1 MTWSYSG
8 NPASSNLDQVRF
20 LIGDTD
26 AAQSQLSNEEIEY
39 TLGSKPPKGAAAEC
53 ARAIA
58 AKYARL
64 VTRSVGD
71 LNVTYKELQENYTK
85 LAERLDAQSASEDA
99 GVQVFAGGIFTA
111 DRVIQDNNTAI
122 NQPSF
127 RRDQFDNFSGPRLGN
142 NQ

>member
-1 MTWSYSG
+1 M
-8 NPASSNLDQVRF
+8 DEVRF

-26 AAQSQLSNEEIEY
+26 SAQEQLSNEEINF
-39 TLGSKPPKGAAAEC
+39 TLLSKPPKAAAAEC

-71 LNVTYKELQENYTK
+71 LNVTYRELQDNYAK
-85 LAERLDAQSASEDA
+85 LADRLEAASAAEDA
-99 GVQVFAGGIFTA
+99 GTQVFAGGIFTS

-122 NQPSF
+122 NQPDF
-127 RRDQFDNFSGPRLGN
+127 RRDQFDNYSGPRFGGN
-142 NQ
+142 R

>member
-8 NPASSNLDQVRF
+8 NPITSSMDEVRF

-26 AAQSQLSNEEIEY
+26 YAQPQLSDDEIKY
-39 TLGSKPPKGAAAEC
+39 TLASKPTKAAAAEC

-71 LNVTYKELQENYTK
+71 LNVTYKELQENYNN
-85 LAERLDAQSASEDA
+85 LADRLEASSAAEDP
-99 GVQVFAGGIFTA
+99 GTPVFAGGIFTV
-111 DRVIQDNNTAI
+111 DRAIQDNNTAI

-127 RRDQFDNFSGPRLGN
+127 RRDQFDNYSGPRFGN
-142 NQ
+142 NR